1 MLYLITILKKKTAG
15 IYDYS
20 TKMTRTDIL
29 NMNVSLPITTDG
41 NIDFNFME
49 ERIRELSAYLTVS
62 GLDNYKLS
70 KKEQESL
77 KKYNSGKI
85 TYKKFKLSV
94 RMIKAMKPDRQHC
107 P

>member
-1 MLYLITILKKKTAG
+1 
-15 IYDYS
+15 
-20 TKMTRTDIL
+20 MTRTDIL